1 MVRIIRGEPT
11 NSPRT
16 RSPKAKNGKEREVR
30 SPSSRLPRPAP
41 RACAAMEKALDKLP
55 WRRLHEHPD
64 IKDQIEGATAIT
76 AMDLATTECKVSA
89 GAACKGRGASAGAQ
103 RTDGSR
109 RGKLVPRLIPRRQ
122 QWPVDPRTSTRTEK
136 AHFVLTRL
144 TTQGDTLRNVVRG
157 LMYMVSGKSSG
168 TEALRLLAQ
177 VLGRRDCRA

>member
-1 MVRIIRGEPT
+1 
-11 NSPRT
+11 
-16 RSPKAKNGKEREVR
+16 
-30 SPSSRLPRPAP
+30 
-41 RACAAMEKALDKLP
+41 MEKALDKLP

-122 QWPVDPRTSTRTEK
+122 QWPVDPRTSTRTESTLC
-136 AHFVLTRL
+136 AD
-144 TTQGDTLRNVVRG
+144 TTHNTGRHLAQRG
-157 LMYMVSGKSSG
+157 ARADVHGKRQEQRHRSPAPSSSG
-168 TEALRLLAQ
+168 PGSSGLSGLGLRGCRLELGCGCGASGLQ
-177 VLGRRDCRA
+177 TACRGSRLGRAWYAGTQTVWLHR